1 MKKLFF
7 KILSIGLFLLA
18 MPVKQFAQIP
28 YVNYADEGVILNF
41 HEIDNID
48 FRLYLLYSLGQDDR
62 FTLTPDVENGVFIVN
77 GKSFESFYNE
87 TYTNF
92 ALLSK
97 EDRYELVFKWKECVS
112 PSDFASIMMDV
123 ASRSTRNDNDHCIDS
138 HPFCTTDIIQ
148 FDASSSTQQAEYIP
162 DKGCLGMTY
171 NPSWYHM
178 KINIPG
184 QFIIHMEG
192 RDPNTNEQRDIDFC
206 IWGPFTHPTT
216 PCTSQLTT
224 NKIIDCS
231 YSSSYSEDIYLGY
244 QDNLHHHGTS
254 GTSSHGTVNYH
265 LPEAG
270 EYYILLIT
278 NFSRDPCRITFTKT
292 ANSGPGETDCGILPG
307 IASNTGPYCV
317 GDVIALRVNSQDGAT
332 YSWTGP
338 NGFTSTQQNP
348 QRPNCTMAMAGT
360 YTCVT
365 TVGTQSVTAN
375 TEVQI
380 HPRPTANFTA
390 TSVCKGEST
399 QFTNSSTTNPSNQSM
414 TYLWNF
420 GDGQTSNQTN
430 PSHTYAEAGNYSVTL
445 TANCGNAP
453 CPSTKTQSVTV
464 YQTPV
469 ASATATNSVVQ
480 YGGTTQLHGSGG
492 TGSFTYHWEPANK
505 VVNAN
510 TQNPQTTGLTETT
523 TFTLTVTQPQGGCS
537 STAQVIV
544 SVQGSNMTASAS
556 ASPSSICRGGT
567 TQLQA
572 MAVGGNA
579 NNYSYL
585 WSPSLS
591 LSDPL
596 IANPVASP
604 TTTTTY
610 NCTVSDGYTT
620 QQVSTTVTVNQPEY
634 PEITQYICPGD
645 TYNFYG
651 EEYSDVGDYTYQ
663 TTTSQGCE
671 KVITL
676 HLRHYPSYENA
687 HTTTEYICPGYSF
700 NFHGQYFNTTGLHP
714 VDLHTVHGCDSI
726 VWLNLTVYPDNDTII
741 VDPTICTS
749 QTYNFHGVEYNH
761 DGDIA
766 YFDTIDNH
774 GCLLVEK
781 LVLSVGPYQ
790 MPPMQQQF
798 ECFPHDGSPS
808 YYWDKTGQTYTQDTY
823 DEIILPDPEG
833 GCDIKYRLN
842 LKFHQEFYRTD
853 TLTVCDEYDWHAT
866 PGVTYTTTNHNLVK
880 VFHDV
885 GGQGFACDSTFV
897 LDLTVNHSTN
907 DTIQVLN
914 QCDQYD
920 WQFGWNNETY
930 TLTEQDNYT
939 KTIDTYLGC
948 DSIVT
953 LKLQLDY
960 TPSFPKVE
968 GKKWVVGGSEFQ
980 YTVEKYWITPDH
992 PQSTHETTWDL
1003 HDKDGNPFNKW
1014 EILPYGNNYD
1024 NCYLY
1029 IYTFERDT
1037 IWLHAHTESTGD
1049 CACGSDDKEMWIVC
1063 GYHNV
1068 EETLDPITVDIFP
1081 NPNDGNM
1088 TLLFDNMEGETFIK
1102 VYNITGTLVDQL
1114 TLHNEFGHLTYTYQ
1128 SGRLSPG
1135 VYFFNIANKK
1145 GILTKKVIIL
1155 D

>member
-1 MKKLFF
+1 MKNLFL
-7 KILSIGLFLLA
+7 KTLVIGLFLLA
-18 MPVKQFAQIP
+18 MPARQFAQIP

-87 TYTNF
+87 TYADF

-178 KINIPG
+178 KINTPG

-231 YSSSYSEDIYLGY
+231 YSGSYSEDIYLGY

-278 NFSRDPCRITFTKT
+278 NFSCDPCRITFTKT

-453 CPSTKTQSVTV
+453 CPSTKTQNVIV

-469 ASATATNSVVQ
+469 ASATASNPVVQ
-480 YGGTTQLHGSGG
+480 YAGTTQLHGSGG
-492 TGSFTYHWEPANK
+492 TGSFSYHWEPANK
-505 VVNAN
+505 LVNAN
-510 TQNPQTTGLTETT
+510 VQNPQTVGLTETT

-556 ASPSSICRGGT
+556 ATPNSICRGGT

-572 MAVGGNA
+572 VAVGGNA

-585 WSPSLS
+585 WSPSLG

-596 IANPVASP
+596 IANPTASP

-687 HTTTEYICPGYSF
+687 HTTTEFICPGYSY

-714 VDLHTVHGCDSI
+714 VNLHTVHGCDSI
-726 VWLNLTVYPDNDTII
+726 VWLDLTVYPANDTIR
-741 VDPTICTS
+741 DPQSICTT
-749 QTYNFHGVEYNH
+749 QTLTWHGHQYNQN
-761 DGDIA
+761 GDVA
-766 YFDTIDNH
+766 YFDTTDYH
-774 GCLLVEK
+774 GCLLVYK
-781 LVLSVGPYQ
+781 LELTVGDYQ
-790 MPPMQQQF
+790 SPPNYNPDVYV
-798 ECFPHDGSPS
+798 CVP
-808 YYWDKTGQTYTQDTY
+808 Y
-823 DEIILPDPEG
+823 DETPYYHWDIANREYYQDATDEIVIDGPPDE
-833 GCDIKYRLN
+833 CDYLYTLDLR
-842 LKFHQEFYRTD
+842 FHQEHYYPEVD
-853 TLTVCDEYDWHAT
+853 TVCDS
-866 PGVTYTTTNHNLVK
+866 YTWPFNGEIFTSS
-880 VFHDV
+880 
-885 GGQGFACDSTFV
+885 GFFTRYQEIEFGPNNSCFDTHT
-897 LDLTVNHSTN
+897 LDLTVNRSTN
-907 DTIQVLN
+907 DTIQELN
-914 QCDQYD
+914 QCDQFE
-920 WQFGWNNETY
+920 WQYGWNNETY

-939 KTIDTYLGC
+939 KTIDTRLGC
-948 DSIVT
+948 DSITT

-980 YTVEKYWITPDH
+980 YTVERYWIELDH
-992 PQSTHETTWDL
+992 PRSTHETTWEL
-1003 HDKDGNPFNKW
+1003 RDKDGNPFDRW
-1014 EILPYGNNYD
+1014 EILPYGNSYD

-1037 IWLHAHTESTGD
+1037 VWLHAHTESTGE
-1049 CACGSDDKEMWIVC
+1049 CECGSDDKEIWIVC

-1068 EETLDPITVDIFP
+1068 EETLDPVNVDIFP

-1088 TLLFDNMEGETFIK
+1088 TLSFDNLEGETLIK
-1102 VYNITGTLVDQL
+1102 VYNLTGTLVDQF
-1114 TLHNEFGHLTYTYQ
+1114 TRYNDFGHQNITYQ
-1128 SGRLSPG
+1128 NRFTPG
-1135 VYFFNIANKK
+1135 IYFFNIINKR
-1145 GILTKKVIIL
+1145 GILTKKVIII

>member
-1 MKKLFF
+1 MKNLFL
-7 KILSIGLFLLA
+7 KTLAIGLFLLV
-18 MPVKQFAQIP
+18 MPA
-28 YVNYADEGVILNF
+28 NF
-41 HEIDNID
+41 NGQVPAITQHQSTID
-48 FRLYLLYSLGQDDR
+48 FDITEISLFDERVYFMYNLINDGR
-62 FTLTPDVENGVFIVN
+62 FDVVNSENDSVFIVSVDPTYK
-77 GKSFESFYNE
+77 GIDLKSAFAEFREQNAIEFSRMDKEEASE
-87 TYTNF
+87 TAIDYKA
-92 ALLSK
+92 ALPK
-97 EDRYELVFKWKECVS
+97 EITHSL
-112 PSDFASIMMDV
+112 MMDV
-123 ASRSTRNDNDHCIDS
+123 YIKSRQNNLCANAD
-138 HPFCTTDIIQ
+138 PFCTDNGMYQ
-148 FDASSSTQQAEYIP
+148 FPAGVNAGNGEPGPSYNCLSTRP
-162 DKGCLGMTY
+162 
-171 NPSWYHM
+171 NPAWYYM
-178 KINIPG
+178 RIGNPGNIT
-184 QFIIHMEG
+184 IHMYSTPEK
-192 RDPNTNEQRDIDFC
+192 DIDFC
-206 IWGPFTHPTT
+206 CWGPFDDPIA
-216 PCTSQLTT
+216 PCPNGLTAP
-224 NKIIDCS
+224 KVVSCS
-231 YSSSYSEDIYLGY
+231 YRSSWTENCQIPASAQTG
-244 QDNLHHHGTS
+244 Q
-254 GTSSHGTVNYH
+254 
-265 LPEAG
+265 
-270 EYYILLIT
+270 YYILVIT
-278 NFSRDPCRITFTKT
+278 NFSNQTCNINFSKT
-292 ANSGPGETDCGILPG
+292 AGTGTTDCGILPPLVDPG
-307 IASNTGPYCV
+307 GPYCV
-317 GDVIALRVNSQDGAT
+317 GETITLSGNAQQGAT
-332 YSWTGP
+332 YSWSGPGGWSATGH
-338 NGFTSTQQNP
+338 TVT
-348 QRPNCTMAMAGT
+348 RPNCTMAMAGT
-360 YTCVT
+360 YTCTITLNGQTNSAPAV
-365 TVGTQSVTAN
+365 V
-375 TEVQI
+375 EVF
-380 HPRPTANFTA
+380 PKPTANFTA
-390 TSVCKGEST
+390 TSVCKGENT
-399 QFTNSSTTNPSNQSM
+399 QFTNSSTSTPSNQSM
-414 TYLWNF
+414 SYLWNF

-445 TANCGNAP
+445 TASCGNGA
-453 CPSTKTQSVTV
+453 CTSTKTQNVTV

-510 TQNPQTTGLTETT
+510 IQNPQTVGLTETT
-523 TFTLTVTQPQGGCS
+523 TFTVTVTQPQGGCN

-556 ASPSSICRGGT
+556 ASPSSICRGET
-567 TQLQA
+567 AQLQA
-572 MAVGGNA
+572 IAVGGNA

-585 WSPSLS
+585 WSPSLG

-604 TTTTTY
+604 TSTTTY
-610 NCTVSDGYTT
+610 NCTVSDGFTT
-620 QQVSTTVTVNQPEY
+620 QQVTTTVTVNQPEY
-634 PEITQYICPGD
+634 TEVTQYICPDD

-651 EEYSDVGDYTYQ
+651 TEYSEEGDYDYH

-676 HLRHYPSYENA
+676 HLHHYPSYENA

-700 NFHGQYFNTTGLHP
+700 NFHGQYFNTTGMHP
-714 VDLHTVHGCDSI
+714 VNLHTVHGCDSI

-798 ECFPHDGSPS
+798 ECFPHDGSPY

-866 PGVTYTTTNHNLVK
+866 PGITYNTTNHNLVK
-880 VFHDV
+880 VFHDT
-885 GGQGFACDSTFV
+885 GGSGFACDSTFV

-907 DTIQVLN
+907 DTIQVFN
-914 QCDQYD
+914 QCNQYD

-930 TLTEQDNYT
+930 SLTEQDNFT
-939 KTIDTYLGC
+939 KVIDTHLGC

-960 TPSFPKVE
+960 TPDFDKVY
-968 GKKWVVGGSEFQ
+968 GNKWVVGGSEFQ
-980 YTVEKYWITPDH
+980 FSVERYWIELEH
-992 PQSTHETTWDL
+992 PNSTHQTTWEL

-1014 EILPYGNNYD
+1014 EILPYGNGD

-1037 IWLHAHTESTGD
+1037 IWLHAHTESTGE
-1049 CACGSDDKEMWIVC
+1049 CECGSDDKELWIVC
-1063 GYHNV
+1063 GYHSV
-1068 EETLDPITVDIFP
+1068 DETLDPGTVDIFP

-1088 TLLFDNMEGETFIK
+1088 TLSIDNMEGETLIK
-1102 VYNITGTLVDQL
+1102 VYNITGTLVDQF
-1114 TLHNEFGHLTYTYQ
+1114 TLHNEFGRSTYTYQ
-1128 SGRLSPG
+1128 SGKLTPG
-1135 VYFFNIANKK
+1135 VYFFNIANRK